1 MLAEVVVA
9 VVDDSKLSSV
19 LSSIHGAGL
28 GHVARGIRSQR
39 GDVREQL
46 RRTGIPVEQS
56 PEHLQDVERLLV
68 INAAARSLRT
78 ADLLL
83 QHGAIA
89 VWIVSPAGFWREID
103 DRAEAMVADAKLT
116 SNHSTAGV
124 KPSAPIPNAASII
137 ADQRDSGV
145 HPE

>member
-19 LSSIHGAGL
+19 LSAVHGAGL

-56 PEHLQDVERLLV
+56 PEHLHGVERLLV
-68 INAAARSLRT
+68 INAAARSRMT

-103 DRAEAMVADAKLT
+103 DRAEAMLADSHLAPA
-116 SNHSTAGV
+116 HSTSSI
-124 KPSAPIPNAASII
+124 KPSAPVPNAPTV
-137 ADQRDSGV
+137 SGDLQDPRV

>member
-9 VVDDSKLSSV
+9 VVDDAKLSSV
-19 LSSIHGAGL
+19 LSAIHGAGL

-56 PEHLQDVERLLV
+56 PEQLQDVERLLV
-68 INAAARSLRT
+68 INAAARSSMT

-103 DRAEAMVADAKLT
+103 DRAEAMLADAQL
-116 SNHSTAGV
+116 SPVLSAPGI
-124 KPSAPIPNAASII
+124 KPSGPVPNSPTVI
-137 ADQRDSGV
+137 AGQQEPGV
-145 HPE
+145 PPD